1 MTGNGAEK
9 SLRIP
14 AAHLADCR
22 HLITLCRRSI
32 DHAKP
37 KGTEAVSYT
46 KYQDEV
52 RADILNVFGQAACQP
67 ILFVGSGFSKRYIG
81 APNWEELLK
90 TLAQRCPLIVQDFA
104 YYKQKR
110 MSFIEIGS
118 LYSESYRE
126 WAWTDGKENF
136 PQELYSEQHAADSF
150 IKYETARIILE
161 LEPKDIIESC
171 AENLRTELQALRAM
185 SPHAIITTNYDQ
197 TLEHLFPE
205 YEKIVGQQLLTK
217 PYLSVGEIFKIHG
230 CSSTPSSIV
239 LTAEDYLDFEKDKR
253 YLSAKLL
260 TYFAEHP
267 LLFVGYSANDPN
279 VKSVL
284 YDVSRM
290 FKAAQETMPNIY
302 ILEWDDSITDESYP
316 ARDRILNVADGVN
329 IRIKSITAKSFSW
342 VFEAFGNNGA
352 IDKINVKLLRA
363 LMARTINLVRR
374 DIPTKRIEVNFQT
387 LEHAVDSDENF
398 AKILGITTLDGA
410 ANINA
415 QYPYTLQLVA
425 EKLGYPTWH
434 KANKLIEL
442 LCETT
447 GFDMKESD
455 NPYHFKLKTGKG
467 DNSFTRKYSDATVTV
482 LDKLR
487 KGEPFKLSEGCI

>member
-1 MTGNGAEK
+1 M
-9 SLRIP
+9 
-14 AAHLADCR
+14 
-22 HLITLCRRSI
+22 
-32 DHAKP
+32 
-37 KGTEAVSYT
+37 SYA

-52 RADILNVFGQAACQP
+52 RSDILNVFGQAACQP

-90 TLAQRCPLIVQDFA
+90 NLAQRCPLIVQDLA
-104 YYKQKR
+104 YYKQKK
-110 MSFIEIGS
+110 MSYIDIGS
-118 LYSESYRE
+118 LYAESYRE
-126 WAWTDGKENF
+126 WAWTGGRGDF
-136 PQELYSEQHAADSF
+136 PEELFTEAYPADSF
-150 IKYETARIILE
+150 IKYETARIISEIEPENITADCPEE
-161 LEPKDIIESC
+161 LKKEILS
-171 AENLRTELQALRAM
+171 LQSM

-197 TLEHLFPE
+197 TLEHIFPE

-217 PYLSVGEIFKIHG
+217 PYLSIGEIFKIHG
-230 CSSTPSSIV
+230 CSSTPSSLV
-239 LTAEDYLDFEKDKR
+239 LTAEDYADFEKDKR

-267 LLFVGYSANDPN
+267 LLFIGYSASDPN

-302 ILEWDDSITDESYP
+302 ILEWDSSINEQSFP
-316 ARDRILNVADGVN
+316 ARDRVLNVADGVN
-329 IRIKSITAKSFSW
+329 IRIKSITAKDFSW

-387 LEHAVDSDENF
+387 LEHAVESDDNF

-425 EKLGYPTWH
+425 EKLGYPGWH
-434 KANKLIEL
+434 RANKLIEL
-442 LCETT
+442 LHNTT

-467 DNSFTRKYSDATVTV
+467 ENSFTRKYSDAAVT
-482 LDKLR
+482 LLNKLR
-487 KGEPFKLSEGCI
+487 NGENFKLAEGCLAHKQ